1 MNFMSNDFCNVIK
14 TATTATLI
22 GSRKPPERIANI
34 AVKIGRALNE
44 RGIRAYSG
52 GAPGMDSH
60 FLFDY
65 SPDNRCIILPENGF
79 NGLFSNG
86 KDIIDFR
93 DLNTQKAADEARK
106 VAGNFDTQNEYVQRR
121 YARNTIQ
128 VLRENLDNPTDFVLF
143 WAEEREGCVKG
154 GTAIAVR
161 LARLYRVPCFNLFK
175 ESVLNDVCDTLGIN
189 IKPPTLDFL
198 W

>member
-1 MNFMSNDFCNVIK
+1 MKFTTKKQKNCSVIFMSNDFSTVIK
-14 TATTATLI
+14 TAKTVTLI

-106 VAGNFDTQNEYVQRR
+106 VAGNFDTQNEYVKILTTQLILFYFGRKNVKDVLKVEQRS
-121 YARNTIQ
+121 
-128 VLRENLDNPTDFVLF
+128 L
-143 WAEEREGCVKG
+143 
-154 GTAIAVR
+154 
-161 LARLYRVPCFNLFK
+161 
-175 ESVLNDVCDTLGIN
+175 
-189 IKPPTLDFL
+189 
-198 W
+198 

>member
-1 MNFMSNDFCNVIK
+1 MNFNQILVDAK
-14 TATTATLI
+14 AATLI

-79 NGLFSNG
+79 NGLFANG
-86 KDIIDFR
+86 KDIIDFQ
-93 DLNTQKAADEARK
+93 DLNTRKAADEARK

-161 LARLYRVPCFNLFK
+161 LARLYSVPCFNLFK